1 MLFSPLCSGSS
12 GNASFLEAGG
22 RRFLIDAGR
31 SAKRITELLDAIGVP
46 VHTID
51 AIFVTHEHIDH
62 VAGIGVLAK
71 KHHIPVCALAACFS
85 AMPEKIRA
93 EIPIDC
99 LRVIEPDREFYPCA
113 GVRVIPF
120 SIPHDAVHAVGYS
133 FYADGAKCTVMTD
146 VGCIDARLL
155 NHAADSDLLLL
166 EANHDVDM
174 LLAGPY
180 SYPLKKRILSSHGH
194 LCNADCAKALVTLSE
209 RGVKNVILGHLSDKN
224 NTPELARVTVESI
237 LRAAGVTTMQV
248 AVALRD
254 APTGLYRIG

>member
-1 MLFSPLCSGSS
+1 
-12 GNASFLEAGG
+12 
-22 RRFLIDAGR
+22 
-31 SAKRITELLDAIGVP
+31 
-46 VHTID
+46 
-51 AIFVTHEHIDH
+51 
-62 VAGIGVLAK
+62 
-71 KHHIPVCALAACFS
+71 
-85 AMPEKIRA
+85 
-93 EIPIDC
+93 
-99 LRVIEPDREFYPCA
+99 
-113 GVRVIPF
+113 
-120 SIPHDAVHAVGYS
+120 
-133 FYADGAKCTVMTD
+133 MTD

-224 NTPELARVTVESI
+224 NTPDLARVTVEST